1 MYKLNRT
8 DPDHNNAS
16 NTKLRFFSSFVS
28 VSRNGTVKMTL
39 IDNISD
45 HLKVWKIFHTEY
57 VFDLYIYSNSRF
69 LYSKETLLD
78 KHFFLFYSNEEK
90 TPFECS
96 EWVMP
101 HCNFE
106 HTNMLLCK
114 IHRTF
119 KPLREA
125 TLIKNKDNLL
135 FILPK
140 EVYFWGVMN

>member
-45 HLKVWKIFHTEY
+45 HLKVWKIFYTEY

-78 KHFFLFYSNEEK
+78 KHFF
-90 TPFECS
+90 
-96 EWVMP
+96 
-101 HCNFE
+101 
-106 HTNMLLCK
+106 
-114 IHRTF
+114 
-119 KPLREA
+119 
-125 TLIKNKDNLL
+125 
-135 FILPK
+135 FILLK
-140 EVYFWGVMN
+140 WGENAIWMFRMSYAALQFWAYKYATVQNTQNIQTFERSHSNKKQR